1 MSKINVLIVDDNQ
14 DLADGLGM
22 VLEDENYNVSLAY
35 NGADAIS
42 EFDKG
47 HFDFA
52 FIDVKLPDM
61 NGVEV
66 FQYIHKKDSNINAI
80 LMTGYRVEQLLAEVI
95 DNGEIEILLKPFE
108 IEQALEIVRK
118 IKKES
123 IVLIADDD
131 PDFSEGLSDYLG
143 QHGMKTLLARNGQE
157 AVDTVLSNSIDVL
170 ILDLRM
176 PIICGLEVYLQLKQ
190 QGRAVKTII
199 VTGYGEEEKETI
211 NLLKSTSI
219 TGCLFKPFKP
229 EDMLLAIEQAMNS

>member
-35 NGADAIS
+35 NGAEAIS
-42 EFDKG
+42 KIDKE

-52 FIDVKLPDM
+52 FIDVKLPDI
-61 NGVEV
+61 NGIEV
-66 FQYIHKKDSNINAI
+66 YQHIQKINSDVNAI
-80 LMTGYRVEQLLAEVI
+80 LMTGYRIEQLLAEVI
-95 DNGEIEILLKPFE
+95 DNGDVEILLKPVE
-108 IEQALEIVRK
+108 IEEAFKILKK

-131 PDFSEGLSDYLG
+131 PVLSEGLSDYLSE
-143 QHGMKTLLARNGQE
+143 HGLKTLLSRNVQE
-157 AVDTVLSNSIDVL
+157 AVDSVLSNPVDILV
-170 ILDLRM
+170 LDLRL

-190 QGRAVKTII
+190 KGRAVKTVI
-199 VTGYGEEEKETI
+199 VTGDRNKDSI
-211 NLLKSTSI
+211 NILKSTSV

-229 EDMLLAIEQAMNS
+229 EDMLSIIEQAMNK